1 MQLISTVVGVTLTL
15 TLTQIHLASVMH
27 YGPRTDVIAACSQL
41 LLLLLSR
48 RLANRVLS
56 SSISLRSFVTAVS
69 VFVVVSLVP
78 RGEILLPVIRECAPV
93 GCW

>member
-41 LLLLLSR
+41 LLLLLLLSR

-78 RGEILLPVIRECAPV
+78 PAKFFYLSSVNVLR
-93 GCW
+93 

>member
-78 RGEILLPVIRECAPV
+78 PAKFFYLSSVNVLR
-93 GCW
+93 

>member
-41 LLLLLSR
+41 LLLLLLLSR

-56 SSISLRSFVTAVS
+56 SSVSLRSFVAAVS

-78 RGEILLPVIRECAPV
+78 PAKFFYLSSVNVLR
-93 GCW
+93 

>member
-41 LLLLLSR
+41 LLLLLLSR

-78 RGEILLPVIRECAPV
+78 PAKFFYLSSVNVLR
-93 GCW
+93 